1 MARNT
6 KKPTNRPHAS
16 DAAPLAAPTSPR
28 DTLAYAACIAAG
40 VLVLSLTWFKL
51 SSLDLGYHIAYG
63 RHFLDTGRIVG
74 FEHDPFLLSETAI
87 PFVNANWGS
96 QVVMALAERAG
107 GVAGLTALR
116 TCLVATIFGAM
127 AVMVSTMSG
136 SLLAVA
142 ACWMLACLGA
152 YERLSLRPELFSYA
166 VMMVML
172 AILIRGVR
180 SWKSVA
186 AIALLQVAWVNLH
199 SYFLVGVFLV
209 GAFWLESF
217 WRFARRHTSGSAN
230 AMAETARDLKR
241 KSLLAALVVATCAVH
256 PWGVRAAVFP
266 LRTLEF
272 LQSKDVMGASAPG
285 DSQSAWGEISEFKS
299 PFEFISAKTDPRI
312 KRVNYRTIH
321 AYLALL
327 AVAAIAAVPLMRRG
341 AIGPAVFILMLFAM
355 STQMRRNIAQ
365 FALAATPLAV
375 AAIASLRPFAAATG
389 IKRGLARR
397 CLCAS
402 VILICAALSAEAVTG
417 RTYFAERRS
426 TREFGYGYLD
436 RTFPRAALDWLAG
449 RSNIQ
454 PNLFVD
460 YFTSSNVLP
469 WLPERFKLFVDT
481 NTFAYEDAT
490 LRMAFDVGLGRIPH
504 QPLFDR
510 FNINAAL
517 LHCGPDTQPLVQAL
531 VRDDGDWAL
540 VYADPVAVIFVRR
553 ISAHVETIINYTVSE
568 DRTDINAWISAAA
581 GPDAARAVTLDN
593 MSAVPISLGWW
604 RSAEAISDAAVRLRP
619 DFEEAWIN
627 LGTSRANLANA
638 AARAGR
644 MEEAVGRIRSAID
657 CFERALVINPD
668 SKLAAENLRR
678 AKASLGGG

>member
-1 MARNT
+1 MSRNT
-6 KKPTNRPHAS
+6 KKPTNRLPRS
-16 DAAPLAAPTSPR
+16 DAAPLAATMSPR

-74 FEHDPFLLSETAI
+74 FAPDPFLLPETAI

-96 QVVMALAERAG
+96 QVIMALAERLCG
-107 GVAGLTALR
+107 EAGLTALR
-116 TCLVATIFGAM
+116 TLLVATIFGAM
-127 AVMVSTMSG
+127 AVVVRAMSG
-136 SLLAVA
+136 GPLSVA
-142 ACWMLACLGA
+142 TCWLLACLGA

-166 VMMVML
+166 VMMLML
-172 AILIRGVR
+172 AILSRGVR
-180 SWKSVA
+180 SWKSAA
-186 AIALLQVAWVNLH
+186 AIALLQVTWVNLH

-209 GAFWLESF
+209 GAYWLESL
-217 WRFARRHTSGSAN
+217 WRFIGRN
-230 AMAETARDLKR
+230 APRATDTPAKLAADFKR
-241 KSLLAALVVATCAVH
+241 MTLLAALVVAACAAH

-266 LRTLEF
+266 LRTLDF
-272 LQSKDVMGASAPG
+272 LKSKDVMGAHAPG

-312 KRVNYRTIH
+312 KRVNYRTIQ
-321 AYLALL
+321 AYLAML
-327 AVAAIAAVPLMRRG
+327 AVTAVAVVPLLRRG
-341 AIGPAVFILMLFAM
+341 SLGAVVFILVLFAM

-365 FALAATPLAV
+365 FALAAAPMTV
-375 AAIASLRPFAAATG
+375 AAMASLRLSLSATDT
-389 IKRGLARR
+389 KRVLVRR
-397 CLCAS
+397 CLCAG
-402 VILICAALSAEAVTG
+402 VMLVCAALSAEAVTG
-417 RTYFAERRS
+417 STYFAERRS

-436 RTFPRAALDWLAG
+436 RTFPRAALAWLAN
-449 RSNIQ
+449 RPDIQ

-490 LRMAFDVGLGRIPH
+490 LRAAFDVGLGLIPH
-504 QPLFDR
+504 QPLFER

-517 LHCGPDTQPLVQAL
+517 LHCGPDTQALVQAL
-531 VRDDGDWAL
+531 VRDDGAWAL
-540 VYADPVAVIFVRR
+540 VYADPIAVIFVRR
-553 ISAHVETIINYTVSE
+553 IPAHVETIINDAVSE
-568 DRTDINAWISAAA
+568 DRADINAWIAAAA

-593 MSAVPISLGWW
+593 MSAVPISLSWW
-604 RSAEAISDAAVRLRP
+604 RSAEEISDTAVRLRP

-627 LGTSRANLANA
+627 LGISRANLANA
-638 AARAGR
+638 SARAGR
-644 MEEAVGRIRSAID
+644 MEEAVRRIRSAID
-657 CFERALVINPD
+657 CFERALAINPN